1 MITLISTKT
10 NKQLCFNLLLDL
22 EPVLW
27 ALIVAGVGGNP
38 PAKDVQTQPAAS
50 LAEMCWDL
58 EMSCE
63 PEHRDLTNMCL
74 PPAYHLH

>member
-27 ALIVAGVGGNP
+27 ALIVAVELVDGNQP
-38 PAKDVQTQPAAS
+38 PAKDVQLQQPV
-50 LAEMCWDL
+50 WQQ
-58 EMSCE
+58 
-63 PEHRDLTNMCL
+63 
-74 PPAYHLH
+74 YVQI